1 MCIFHYFSLLYF
13 YFSSSINDVYF
24 AFPKPYMDLFNFYE
38 WIIKSF
44 LSSLESF
51 TEQIKYLKL
60 FFWYNLFFDARIFSI
75 NIIHLGNIFIQF
87 FVFTIRKISIK
98 VSSITS
104 FLFLL
109 FLRKA
114 FITIFTLLYFLF
126 YVSFNIFFFF
136 SLFDIFSC
144 FCFTIFI
151 KGSKTLYHTLMN
163 SFLLLYIFIHYSV
176 SWCKKKIKNTWRYD
190 LFS

>member
-1 MCIFHYFSLLYF
+1 MCIFHYFSLLF
-13 YFSSSINDVYF
+13 FHFSSSINDVYF

-60 FFWYNLFFDARIFSI
+60 FFWYNLFFDARMFSI
-75 NIIHLGNIFIQF
+75 NIIHLSNIFIQF

-98 VSSITS
+98 VPSITS

-114 FITIFTLLYFLF
+114 FITIFTILYFLF
-126 YVSFNIFFFF
+126 CVFFNTFFFF

-144 FCFTIFI
+144 FCF
-151 KGSKTLYHTLMN
+151 Y
-163 SFLLLYIFIHYSV
+163 YIYQ
-176 SWCKKKIKNTWRYD
+176 R
-190 LFS
+190 

>member
-1 MCIFHYFSLLYF
+1 MCIFHYFSLLF
-13 YFSSSINDVYF
+13 FHFSSSINDVYF

-87 FVFTIRKISIK
+87 FVFTIRKKSIK
-98 VSSITS
+98 VPSITS

-114 FITIFTLLYFLF
+114 FITIFTILYFLF
-126 YVSFNIFFFF
+126 YVFFLYIFFLFSMCFFYIFFFF
-136 SLFDIFSC
+136 SLFGIFSC
-144 FCFTIFI
+144 FCF
-151 KGSKTLYHTLMN
+151 Y
-163 SFLLLYIFIHYSV
+163 YIYQ
-176 SWCKKKIKNTWRYD
+176 R
-190 LFS
+190 